1 MRADASGTGEH
12 GMCRLLGWAARRPVP
27 LADLLGRGE
36 LRQFTA
42 LSRKHRDGWG
52 VAWQTGSGL
61 AVRKSP
67 DAADGNPD
75 FAAWA
80 ASVPADLGLVHL
92 RWATLGLGVHQG
104 NTHPFGS
111 GGVAF
116 AHNGS
121 IRPPASLDE
130 LVEPALREGMEGE
143 TDSERYFRAVLSR
156 AAGPDGQVEPDRI
169 EPALGQTVD
178 AIAASKDF
186 TSLNCLLMTPE
197 RLYAVCRFRGTHAG
211 EEPDYFH
218 LRYRVGEQAVVVSS
232 TGWGEGWQPLAD
244 GELLTV
250 DRQTLALSV
259 TRLDE
264 ALVGS

>member
-1 MRADASGTGEH
+1 
-12 GMCRLLGWAARRPVP
+12 MCRLLGWAARSPVP
-27 LADLLGRGE
+27 LAGLLDPRE

-52 VAWQTGSGL
+52 AAWHTGSGIG
-61 AVRKSP
+61 VRKNP
-67 DAADGNPD
+67 DAAHGSRD
-75 FAAWA
+75 FGAWA
-80 ASVPADLGLVHL
+80 THVPADLGMVHL
-92 RWATLGLGVHQG
+92 RWATLGLGVHRG
-104 NTHPFGS
+104 NTHPFAAEGI
-111 GGVAF
+111 AF

-121 IRPPASLDE
+121 IRPPSSLDE
-130 LVEPALREGMEGE
+130 LVSPALRRGMEGE

-156 AAGPDGQVEPDRI
+156 AAGPDGRVDPARI
-169 EPALGQTVD
+169 EPALLQTVD
-178 AIAASKDF
+178 AIAATKDF
-186 TSLNCLLMTPE
+186 TSLNCLLITPE

-211 EEPDYFH
+211 EGPDYFH
-218 LRYRVGEQAVVVSS
+218 LRYRLGEDVVVVSS
-232 TGWGEGWQPLAD
+232 TGWGEGWRPLAD